1 MTRFISSKIAPRSA
15 GLMPGSDGS
24 HRMRPSTQSMMKN
37 MVPMTLS
44 SWHRAQVFG
53 TGTSLPA
60 SAEIT
65 RYSRST
71 AWALGSSVPGGF
83 RRSTYFR
90 LLAVSR

>member
-44 SWHRAQVFG
+44 SSHRAQVFG

-71 AWALGSSVPGGF
+71 AWALGSSLPGGLL
-83 RRSTYFR
+83 RSTYLR